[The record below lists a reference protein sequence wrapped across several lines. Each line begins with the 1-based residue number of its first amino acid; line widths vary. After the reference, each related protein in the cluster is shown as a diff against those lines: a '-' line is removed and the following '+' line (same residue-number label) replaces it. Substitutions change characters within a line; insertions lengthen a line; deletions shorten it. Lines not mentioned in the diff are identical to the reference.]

1 MKHVMWCLLLLC
13 QWTLGQTTNN
23 PPGEE
28 DYSNVSGNPYLFK
41 DWSNGIVR
49 FSGGST
55 MKQFKLK
62 FDCLKNLLLLQFD
75 GNAFAA
81 ESKVQEF
88 VMYPKSKSKD
98 SLIFRKGFPA
108 VDKANENTYYQV
120 LFQDKVTLLRLFS
133 RNIIEEKQLVRVN
146 SSTSRRLEEV
156 EQYYLLHN
164 GEMVLLPDNRT
175 ALPEKFSDKK
185 DQIAQFIS
193 SQQLKMHSPDD
204 FLQVVKKYNEL
215 LP

>member
-1 MKHVMWCLLLLC
+1 MKNIMWCLLLLC
-13 QWTLGQTTNN
+13 QWTLAQTTNN
-23 PPGEE
+23 QPGEE
-28 DYSNVSGNPYLFK
+28 DYSDVSGNPYLFK

-49 FSGGST
+49 FSGGRT
-55 MKQFKLK
+55 MNQFKLK

-81 ESKVQEF
+81 EGKVQEF

-98 SLIFRKGFPA
+98 SLIFRKGYPP
-108 VDKANENTYYQV
+108 VDKATENTYYQV

-146 SSTSRRLEEV
+146 SGLSRRLENV
-156 EQYYLLHN
+156 ELYYLLDN
-164 GEMVLLPDNRT
+164 GKMVLLPDSRSD
-175 ALPEKFSDKK
+175 LPEKFSNKK

-193 SQQLKMHSPDD
+193 SQQLKMHSSDD

-215 LP
+215 LQ